1 LDKTIFTINTLLSA
15 MKKEVRIFIRIQKY
29 RKDNWKKLCLKKKI
43 SLTTLII
50 DSVESRILDD
60 ERKTILKFIEKQD
73 NIFRKIE
80 KNVNQVAKIAN
91 EQKFISEKE
100 LSYFSIQLNEIANLK
115 VQQNEIFY
123 KIYSLIADDH

>member
-50 DSVESRILDD
+50 DSVESRFLDD
-60 ERKTILKFIEKQD
+60 ERKTILQFIEKQD

-91 EQKFISEKE
+91 GQKFISEKE

>member
-1 LDKTIFTINTLLSA
+1 
-15 MKKEVRIFIRIQKY
+15 MEKEVRIFIRIQKY
-29 RKDNWKKLCLKKKI
+29 RKDNWKKLCIKKKI

-60 ERKTILKFIEKQD
+60 ERKTILQFIEKQD

-80 KNVNQVAKIAN
+80 NNVNQVAKIAN
-91 EQKFISEKE
+91 GQKFISEKE

>member
-60 ERKTILKFIEKQD
+60 ERKTILQFIEKQD

-91 EQKFISEKE
+91 GQKFISEKE